1 MGNIFIRKITLAD
14 RVKIVK
20 QYQEGKGIS
29 DLAKEYKITRSS
41 IRYHLKKAN
50 VIKAVS
56 VSFPASVHKYNYAE
70 YLSIDQKREKRKLE
84 CNHPSLKCGVC
95 GKFIDNLK

>member
-1 MGNIFIRKITLAD
+1 MSTLGNIIIRKITLAD

-29 DLAKEYKITRSS
+29 DLAKKHKVNCSS
-41 IRYHLKKAN
+41 IRYYLKKAN
-50 VIKAVS
+50 VIKS
-56 VSFPASVHKYNYAE
+56 IRKYNYAE